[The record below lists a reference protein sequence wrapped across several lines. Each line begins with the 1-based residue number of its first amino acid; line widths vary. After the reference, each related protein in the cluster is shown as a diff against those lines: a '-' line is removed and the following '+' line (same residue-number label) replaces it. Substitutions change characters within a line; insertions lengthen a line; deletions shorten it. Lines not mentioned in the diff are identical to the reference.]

1 MNLSKLRLAR
11 GLRAGLAL
19 VLVLLVVPSV
29 ASAASSIEGVWSFNG
44 GKVAVQGQP
53 DGSFI
58 GTVVEPTKFSTCLH
72 PAGEEMWTQMRL
84 QPDGSYWGLHQW
96 FYEDAACTPNPTLG
110 KTTWRVIEQGSSRFL
125 RVCFSEPGSESQPTI
140 AADGT
145 TTGATFGCSDSALV
159 SDLPAVEQS
168 KAGKYLVLPAS
179 ASCLARPKLTVRV
192 LQPEGDPFVRSRLAE
207 ERRGETRGEAE
218 RRQEDGPG
226 DLQPAR
232 PDGSQVQGAGQGDDG
247 ARRDDHRQTGLQA
260 LPERRTTTGS
270 GSTAS

>member
-29 ASAASSIEGVWSFNG
+29 ASAASGIEGVWSFNG

-72 PAGEEMWTQMRL
+72 PTGEEMWTQMRL

-125 RVCFSEPGSESQPTI
+125 RVCFSEPGSQSQPTI

-145 TTGATFGCSDSALV
+145 ATGATFGCSDSALV

-192 LQPEGDPFVRSRLAE
+192 LQPEGDPFVKVTALLRSGKVKRAAKLKEGKKTVRATFNL
-207 ERRGETRGEAE
+207 RGLTAPKFKVRVKATTVLGETITGKRVFSLC
-218 RRQEDGPG
+218 RK
-226 DLQPAR
+226 
-232 PDGSQVQGAGQGDDG
+232 VHN
-247 ARRDDHRQTGLQA
+247 HRVGVH
-260 LPERRTTTGS
+260 G
-270 GSTAS
+270 